1 MLCSATPRIRAEF
14 YILKKTAFICFY
26 DEFIQS
32 EQSCDRW
39 KSLRH
44 WDPCLT
50 NDYFNVPPYN
60 SRVSVASVMIS
71 VSQKFLAL
79 HKLLN
84 WSERM
89 TNGKS
94 FISLLCLLSTTYA
107 NRANFVFHE
116 KRWYVRFQYSL
127 DIFKIKWEARE
138 NRRNGYFS
146 LCSKCAIDSWLTPM

>member
-1 MLCSATPRIRAEF
+1 MLCSATRRIRAEF
-14 YILKKTAFICFY
+14 YILKNLRLCFY

-39 KSLRH
+39 KSMRH

-50 NDYFNVPPYN
+50 SDYFNVPPYN
-60 SRVSVASVMIS
+60 SRASVASVASVMIS
-71 VSQKFLAL
+71 VLQKFLAL

-94 FISLLCLLSTTYA
+94 FIGFLCLLSTTYA

-116 KRWYVRFQYSL
+116 KRWYFRFQYSL
-127 DIFKIKWEARE
+127 DIFKIKWAARE
-138 NRRNGYFS
+138 NRPNCFFFPFAVNVLS
-146 LCSKCAIDSWLTPM
+146 IAD

>member
-1 MLCSATPRIRAEF
+1 MKLNTMLYSATRRIRAEF
-14 YILKKTAFICFY
+14 YILKNLRSCFY
-26 DEFIQS
+26 HEFIQS

-50 NDYFNVPPYN
+50 NDYFNVPPYS
-60 SRVSVASVMIS
+60 SRTSVASVMIS

-94 FISLLCLLSTTYA
+94 FITLLFLLSTTYA

-116 KRWYVRFQYSL
+116 KRWYFRFQYSL
-127 DIFKIKWEARE
+127 DIFKIKWDARE
-138 NRRNGYFS
+138 NRPNCFFFP
-146 LCSKCAIDSWLTPM
+146 LQ

>member
-1 MLCSATPRIRAEF
+1 MTLNTMLCSATPRIRAEF

-84 WSERM
+84 
-89 TNGKS
+89 
-94 FISLLCLLSTTYA
+94 
-107 NRANFVFHE
+107 
-116 KRWYVRFQYSL
+116 
-127 DIFKIKWEARE
+127 
-138 NRRNGYFS
+138 
-146 LCSKCAIDSWLTPM
+146 